1 MKNVVKETLY
11 RKAAR
16 RQSSSP
22 AADELAAAVSHCEA
36 IAAGSPNH
44 LHAVAQRLDHPV
56 KRRLFLVCYA
66 AMRVIDDAVD
76 KRFLARPAAER
87 TRTRGAMG
95 DLLARWLDQAI
106 AAAAGTFV
114 PDAAAFEPEVFVALN
129 HYAGASNI
137 GADPWR
143 KLAAALRRDVEEQPL
158 ATWDDFAAYGE
169 GAAVAPATIFLYI
182 LACRVTDGHT
192 TCLAGDVP
200 LADFARDMAIFCY
213 LVHILRDLP
222 VDATKSAQLLTIPA
236 EAIRATGLDEARL
249 RSAVAIGDHAL
260 LAPLLEA
267 ILERV
272 RAHKRGAE
280 RALEKFT
287 ILLNENERSIL
298 ADLYGRY
305 LAVHDAI
312 VADHSVIFARPTG
325 HPGGP

>member
-1 MKNVVKETLY
+1 MKNVVKGALY

-158 ATWDDFAAYGE
+158 ATWEDFAAYGE

-182 LACRVTDGHT
+182 MACRVTDGHT

-200 LADFARDMAIFCY
+200 LADLARDMAIFCY

-236 EAIRATGLDEARL
+236 EAIRAAGLDEAGL
-249 RSAVAIGDHAL
+249 RNAVAIGDHAQ

-267 ILERV
+267 ILDRV
-272 RAHKRGAE
+272 RVHKRGAE
-280 RALEKFT
+280 RALEKFA

-298 ADLYGRY
+298 VDLYGRY